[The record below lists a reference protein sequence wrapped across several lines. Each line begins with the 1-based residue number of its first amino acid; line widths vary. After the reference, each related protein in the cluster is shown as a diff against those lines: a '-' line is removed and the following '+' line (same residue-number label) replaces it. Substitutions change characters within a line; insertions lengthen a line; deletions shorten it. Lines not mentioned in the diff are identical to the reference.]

1 MNDDRASAWQNVSDT
16 GNPAVLK
23 MVDKLIVVDDEQDVR
38 TTVVNFLVDAGYC
51 VIQAE
56 NGAQALVLLTEEPD
70 LRVMISDIRMPGM
83 SGVELAEEAVRQFP
97 ELRVILI
104 SGFTASQR
112 LRWPLLRKPFRMS
125 SLRVLV
131 AREIAGA

>member
-1 MNDDRASAWQNVSDT
+1 M
-16 GNPAVLK
+16 
-23 MVDKLIVVDDEQDVR
+23 
-38 TTVVNFLVDAGYC
+38 
-51 VIQAE
+51 
-56 NGAQALVLLTEEPD
+56 LTEEPD